1 MGLLRC
7 FQTDLEDV
15 DDDDNK
21 VPMILKSEIL
31 KMQDYFLILK
41 KSKEDVIKALQGI
54 VLSNTSRSSRILLG

>member
-31 KMQDYFLILK
+31 RMQDYFLILK
-41 KSKEDVIKALQGI
+41 KSRRM
-54 VLSNTSRSSRILLG
+54 LSRLYKL

>member
-21 VPMILKSEIL
+21 VPMILNREIL
-31 KMQDYFLILK
+31 RMQDYFLILK
-41 KSKEDVIKALQGI
+41 KSREDVIKALQAI
-54 VLSNTSRSSRILLG
+54 VLSDTSRSSRILLG

>member
-21 VPMILKSEIL
+21 VTIVLMSEIL
-31 KMQDYFLILK
+31 RMQDYFLMLK
-41 KSKEDVIKALQGI
+41 KSKRM
-54 VLSNTSRSSRILLG
+54 LSRLSKL

>member
-31 KMQDYFLILK
+31 RMQDYFLILK
-41 KSKEDVIKALQGI
+41 KSREDVIKALQAI
-54 VLSNTSRSSRILLG
+54 VLSDTSRSSRILLG

>member
-31 KMQDYFLILK
+31 RMLDYFLILK
-41 KSKEDVIKALQGI
+41 KSREDVIKALQAI
-54 VLSNTSRSSRILLG
+54 VLSDTSRSSRILFG